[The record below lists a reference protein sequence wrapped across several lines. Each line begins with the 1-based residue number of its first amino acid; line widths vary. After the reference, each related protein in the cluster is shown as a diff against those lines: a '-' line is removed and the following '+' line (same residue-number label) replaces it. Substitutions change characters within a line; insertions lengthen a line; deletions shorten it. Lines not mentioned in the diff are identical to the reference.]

1 MIKKISFIRQRV
13 AEQMIP
19 TENMVLISITQP
31 GDKEVGLHPEWKA
44 ILRLE
49 FDDIDG
55 SMLPSSNSRSFTAWH
70 AKEVLDFL
78 EIYKD
83 IDELI
88 VHCMAGI
95 SRSAAVA
102 KFAAEKY
109 NCNEFLRMFEKY
121 ELYNKWV
128 YSSLKR
134 ADNPDYDP
142 YA

>member
-1 MIKKISFIRQRV
+1 MNKISFVRQRV

-19 TENMVLISITQP
+19 TDNMVLISITQP
-31 GDKEVGLHPEWKA
+31 GDHDADLHPDWKEV
-44 ILRLE
+44 LRLQ

-55 SMLPSSNSRSFTAWH
+55 SMLPSSNSRSFTPWH
-70 AKEVLDFL
+70 AKEVIDFL
-78 EIYKD
+78 EANKEV
-83 IDELI
+83 DELI

-109 NCNEFLRMFEKY
+109 NVNEFLRRFETY

-134 ADNPDYDP
+134 ANNPDYDP